1 MAEEDAKALNF
12 VHETVLKKR
21 KNNEDWAIKRRG
33 QLAAKKQR
41 NQESLKL
48 AIKRP
53 EQFVKEYRDKELDIV
68 RMKHRLKKR
77 KAKPEKF
84 DSKLLFV
91 IRIHGSQ
98 GMHPETRRV
107 LNRLRLRHIFEG
119 VFVKV
124 NQVTSKLLMAA
135 EPFITYGYP
144 NLMSVKDLVYKKGC
158 GRIGRQRFPLTDN
171 NLIEQS
177 LGQHNIICL
186 EDIVH
191 EIATVGP
198 RFKDV
203 TNFLWPLK
211 LKKPENMPLRKKS
224 YKDGGDTGNRGS
236 DINEFISKLN

>member
-53 EQFVKEYRDKELDIV
+53 EQFVKEYRDKVITLDLVIFVSFFPCMYLLIDVRIEQKFTFASENCGFLVFRLFICNLILTIEQELDIV

-91 IRIHGSQ
+91 IRIHG
-98 GMHPETRRV
+98 
-107 LNRLRLRHIFEG
+107 
-119 VFVKV
+119 
-124 NQVTSKLLMAA
+124 
-135 EPFITYGYP
+135 
-144 NLMSVKDLVYKKGC
+144 
-158 GRIGRQRFPLTDN
+158 
-171 NLIEQS
+171 
-177 LGQHNIICL
+177 
-186 EDIVH
+186 
-191 EIATVGP
+191 
-198 RFKDV
+198 
-203 TNFLWPLK
+203 
-211 LKKPENMPLRKKS
+211 
-224 YKDGGDTGNRGS
+224 
-236 DINEFISKLN
+236 